1 MVKCVACTVLLVLA
15 SFQTAG
21 AATSN
26 VYKDDDGA
34 FIARGYGSNRYRA
47 RQDAIRNAFNFA
59 VEQLVVADRRIEG
72 DRIVKDLLISSMFGK
87 AQDLEVLEYSTAGD
101 GEVIA
106 MIKVRIGEADLK
118 KDYRQFT
125 TAFYGAAVTKID
137 SSDLTAAL
145 LRQEAA
151 KTQALAQREVAY
163 QIIESAADGYL
174 SAIRARVANVELVG
188 QGVHLDLEYGLEGY
202 WIESFQDAIREAARL
217 TEDLKLKY
225 REPDLTTGQWY
236 EQAGICF
243 REKPKKPRR
252 ISVEDP
258 NIPIFRNFW
267 GDPELKECLFSSVYF
282 RKGDLMEKYGSR
294 GWKWRRDDGCQAR
307 MKALRGDGQL
317 QAAWSGQGSLYFQS
331 WHSDHCIRSGTS
343 LRRTPKINPS
353 LRYLIVFAFY
363 ADGKYAGCFR
373 KPFKSPLT
381 AEVKME
387 SRKIYGLHIR
397 RATGTGGTKIRYEIE
412 ERLIYDIWYDRSS
425 QSLRGRGKRHSGW
438 VRSRFE
444 RIGVPHMI
452 VPHISDIFS
461 TRLIVPLSGLVNSDK
476 TDAANT
482 FSVKPVHVSERHYS
496 RKGEL
501 KNIDV
506 VVYDGDVTKTYRG
519 SKQKVS
525 LSTPTGLSSYCEDTY
540 REVAPAAGQI
550 Q

>member
-1 MVKCVACTVLLVLA
+1 
-15 SFQTAG
+15 
-21 AATSN
+21 
-26 VYKDDDGA
+26 
-34 FIARGYGSNRYRA
+34 
-47 RQDAIRNAFNFA
+47 
-59 VEQLVVADRRIEG
+59 
-72 DRIVKDLLISSMFGK
+72 
-87 AQDLEVLEYSTAGD
+87 
-101 GEVIA
+101 

-317 QAAWSGQGSLYFQS
+317 AGSVVGARQSLFSELALRSLHTVGHQSTTHPLKLTQASDILSSLHF
-331 WHSDHCIRSGTS
+331 T
-343 LRRTPKINPS
+343 L
-353 LRYLIVFAFY
+353 
-363 ADGKYAGCFR
+363 
-373 KPFKSPLT
+373 
-381 AEVKME
+381 ME
-387 SRKIYGLHIR
+387 SMRV
-397 RATGTGGTKIRYEIE
+397 ASE
-412 ERLIYDIWYDRSS
+412 S
-425 QSLRGRGKRHSGW
+425 HSR
-438 VRSRFE
+438 V
-444 RIGVPHMI
+444 
-452 VPHISDIFS
+452 
-461 TRLIVPLSGLVNSDK
+461 L
-476 TDAANT
+476 
-482 FSVKPVHVSERHYS
+482 
-496 RKGEL
+496 
-501 KNIDV
+501 
-506 VVYDGDVTKTYRG
+506 
-519 SKQKVS
+519 
-525 LSTPTGLSSYCEDTY
+525 
-540 REVAPAAGQI
+540 
-550 Q
+550 